1 MSQQTVAE
9 FSAELRKSSDVL
21 LEQFRS
27 AGINK
32 TSAHD
37 VLTDQDKQQLL
48 SYLQSIHITGERKKI
63 TLVKKKTTEVK
74 QADATGKAR
83 TIIVDVRKK
92 RTSIELDDATDVEDS
107 ESEVL
112 DNTKKIYLQRIQATA
127 FKAFRSLD
135 FDLAGRHLLAY
146 GANGAGK
153 SSLYWLL
160 YTFLQSGQ
168 KSSADVAMYFDL
180 NQKKT
185 LLNVYATQEEKENAH
200 VTLTLKSDDGT
211 EKPYRISLEQHET
224 QNVPDVTKANLASD
238 FLTYRILLDFYRFRH
253 SEGINLWSVFESEI
267 LPFCHVAGQAEGRLG
282 VVWSGLLKEH
292 LSIAVATRVLG
303 KRLAAF
309 EESLES
315 FSTNLS
321 GAVKTISTE
330 AQNFYNKHFSE
341 GDAEP
346 ILFEVGVTQQASYDI
361 NTKMLEPPKIGFGI
375 RVGGN
380 LIRSPHT
387 FLNEAKLTQLA
398 LSVRFGATLA
408 QLRDSPLKLLVLDD
422 LLISLDM
429 SNRMKVVDIILG
441 ETFAECQKIILTH
454 DRGFYEEFKRRIG
467 SAHPVWSFQ
476 RFKGK
481 PNDSLCLESDKTD
494 LQYAETHLVEHNFD
508 VAAWFLRK
516 AAETMAKRYRES
528 LDGKAL
534 PPGEF
539 ISLTENLNVVRKKLA
554 AGLPTSLYEKV
565 LKGTPAEY
573 RALLLTDDDR
583 DLDANTA
590 LSLAEKRKLKAKRRE
605 LRQVLTHDG
614 WAKMEVLEIF
624 DSMQEMT
631 DRVLNPASHSN
642 EAPLYE
648 EEVRRAK
655 TLIDRLEQVLL
666 DAKP

>member
-1 MSQQTVAE
+1 MSSTTVAE
-9 FSAELRKSSDVL
+9 FAKELKKSSEEL
-21 LEQFRS
+21 LEQLRD
-27 AGINK
+27 AGVNK
-32 TSAHD
+32 TSGQD
-37 VLTDQDKQQLL
+37 VMTDQDKQKLL
-48 SYLQSIHITGERKKI
+48 SYLQRSHGTLDGDSKRILFFKKI
-63 TLVKKKTTEVK
+63 TSEAK
-74 QADATGKAR
+74 QANAKSKSQA
-83 TIIVDVRKK
+83 IEVQVRKK
-92 RTSIELDDATDVEDS
+92 R
-107 ESEVL
+107 VL
-112 DNTKKIYLQRIQATA
+112 LERNDPEQGEGDEFAQANVKMFLHRIQATA

-135 FDLAGRHLLAY
+135 FDLQGRHLLAY

-168 KSSADVAMYFDL
+168 KSSADVAMYFDPHH
-180 NQKKT
+180 KKT
-185 LLNVYATQEEKENAH
+185 LLNVYATPEEKENAH
-200 VTLTLKSDDGT
+200 VTLTLKTENGT
-211 EKPYRISLEQHET
+211 EKPYRISFEQHET
-224 QNVPDVTKANLASD
+224 LNAPDVTKANVASD

-267 LPFCHVAGQAEGRLG
+267 LPFCHVVGQAEGRLG
-282 VVWSGLLKEH
+282 VVWAGLLKEH
-292 LSIAVATRVLG
+292 LSIAAATRVLG
-303 KRLAAF
+303 KKLAAF
-309 EESLES
+309 EEGLEN

-330 AQNFYNKHFSE
+330 AQGFYNKHFSE

-361 NTKMLEPPKIGFGI
+361 NTKVLEPPKIGFGI
-375 RVGGN
+375 LVGKN
-380 LIRSPHT
+380 SIMAPHT

-429 SNRMKVVDIILG
+429 GNRMKVVDIILG
-441 ETFAECQKIILTH
+441 ETFSEYQKIILTH
-454 DRGFYEEFKRRIG
+454 DRGFYQEFKRRIG
-467 SAHPVWSFQ
+467 PAHTAWSFQ

-481 PNDSLCLESDKTD
+481 PNENLCLEADKTD
-494 LQYAETHLVEHNFD
+494 SQKAEAYLSEHKFEE
-508 VAAWFLRK
+508 ASMFLRK
-516 AAETMAKRYRES
+516 AAEAAVKLFRERFEGKRLPDEKFVSLAK
-528 LDGKAL
+528 
-534 PPGEF
+534 
-539 ISLTENLNVVRKKLA
+539 NLRA
-554 AGLPTSLYEKV
+554 ARTNLLSSFYEDV
-565 LKGTPAEY
+565 LKDTPAEH
-573 RALLLTDDDR
+573 RALLLAADDG
-583 DLDANTA
+583 DLENNTA
-590 LSLAEKRKLKAKRRE
+590 LAPPAKDEIKAKRRE

-614 WAKMEVLEIF
+614 WAKMEAIETVDRVL
-624 DSMQEMT
+624 EMT

>member
-1 MSQQTVAE
+1 MSRQTVAE
-9 FSAELRKSSDVL
+9 FSAELRKSSEVL
-21 LEQFRS
+21 LEQLRN

-32 TSAHD
+32 TSDQD

-48 SYLQSIHITGERKKI
+48 SYLQSAHVTGEKKKI
-63 TLVKKKTTEVK
+63 TLIKKSTTEIK

-83 TIIVDVRKK
+83 TIAIEVRKK
-92 RTSIELDDATDVEDS
+92 RTLIKRDDATDVEDS

-112 DNTKKIYLQRIQATA
+112 ENPSKLYLQRIQATA

-135 FDLAGRHLLAY
+135 FDLAGRHLLVY
-146 GANGAGK
+146 GGNGAGK

-180 NQKKT
+180 DHKKT
-185 LLNVYATQEEKENAH
+185 LLNVYATPEEKENAH
-200 VTLTLKSDDGT
+200 VTLTLKSDDGS
-211 EKPYRISLEQHET
+211 EKPYRISGEQHET
-224 QNVPDVTKANLASD
+224 LNVPVVTKANVASD

-253 SEGINLWSVFESEI
+253 SEGINLWKVFESEI
-267 LPFCHVAGQAEGRLG
+267 LPFCHVVGQAEGRLG

-292 LSIAVATRVLG
+292 LSIAAATRVLG
-303 KRLAAF
+303 KKLAAF
-309 EESLES
+309 EEGLEI

-330 AQNFYNKHFSE
+330 AQDFYNKHFSE

-361 NTKMLEPPKIGFGI
+361 NTKVLEPPKIGFEI
-375 RVGGN
+375 LVGKN
-380 LIRSPHT
+380 FIKSPHT

-441 ETFAECQKIILTH
+441 ETFAEHQKIILTH

-467 SAHPVWSFQ
+467 PAHTAWSFQ
-476 RFKGK
+476 CFKGR
-481 PNDSLCLESDKTD
+481 PNGTLSLELDKTD
-494 LQYAETHLVEHNFD
+494 LQKAETYLVEDNFD
-508 VAAWFLRK
+508 VAAWFVRK
-516 AAETMAKRYRES
+516 AAEAMAKRYRET

-534 PPGEF
+534 LPGDF
-539 ISLTENLNVVRKKLA
+539 VSLTENLNVVRKKLA
-554 AGLPTSLYEKV
+554 ARMPTSLYEKV
-565 LKGTPAEY
+565 LKGTPAEH

-590 LSLAEKRKLKAKRRE
+590 LTLAEKRKLKAKRRE

-614 WAKMEVLEIF
+614 WAKMEVLVIF

-655 TLIDRLEQVLL
+655 TLIDRLEQVLVN
-666 DAKP
+666 AKP